1 MCVAIRKSIRNY
13 FNKIANENIV
23 TNINFWEIIQPFP
36 SNKGHL
42 ENVDIINPSHRIRV
56 IWKML
61 ILCSTIIVRLSV
73 MMTN

>member
-42 ENVDIINPSHRIRV
+42 ENVDIINPSHQIRV
-56 IWKML
+56 I
-61 ILCSTIIVRLSV
+61 
-73 MMTN
+73 